1 MCYNG
6 RIIRNAYQVDDECC
20 DRALEHPVGYAG
32 VRVIGYEVSGTLQK
46 NFGSTRGG
54 RLLDVYIRI
63 QGKILNDGFCLLST
77 SSLFFRVRCLIS
89 GDDAAYDQ
97 DNQERQL
104 FLAIRLF
111 FLLLSHN

>member
-1 MCYNG
+1 M
-6 RIIRNAYQVDDECC
+6 
-20 DRALEHPVGYAG
+20 
-32 VRVIGYEVSGTLQK
+32 QK

-77 SSLFFRVRCLIS
+77 SNLFFRVRCLIS

-111 FLLLSHN
+111 FFFFLIIEWVRWCKDNKKGGRVNPTAF

>member
-1 MCYNG
+1 M
-6 RIIRNAYQVDDECC
+6 
-20 DRALEHPVGYAG
+20 
-32 VRVIGYEVSGTLQK
+32 
-46 NFGSTRGG
+46 
-54 RLLDVYIRI
+54 LDVYIRI
-63 QGKILNDGFCLLST
+63 QGKILNDGLCLFST
-77 SSLFFRVRCLIS
+77 SSLFFRVRSLIS